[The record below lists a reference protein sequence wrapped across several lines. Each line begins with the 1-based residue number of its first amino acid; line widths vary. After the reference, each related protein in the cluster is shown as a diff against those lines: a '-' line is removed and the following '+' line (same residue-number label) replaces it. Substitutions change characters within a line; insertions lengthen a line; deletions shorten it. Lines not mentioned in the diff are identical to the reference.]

1 MKKILAML
9 MALTLML
16 AFTACGNEAGIQVKS
31 LTPKSAYQS
40 YVSTAYT
47 NVGYSMKLTT
57 EYDGKTEN
65 IEYSVLF
72 PGDEAKIQYN
82 YKSDSVRAAFAN
94 ETLEGASINLLF
106 LDNGT
111 EKTAPESTSKDAEV
125 KKYAISPAVIS
136 TGFDEDK
143 VTMELGAENSG
154 SMTFT
159 CMGAHD
165 DLLNL
170 VPGVEKNSEVKDE
183 LKNITY
189 KYVVENSEL
198 KSVEISGVIAG
209 KEFKASA
216 DSFALITDRKTSMEF
231 EDSDSFE
238 KKITSDLEALAK
250 QQEEE
255 EQKAEEAAT
264 SEGAAGSAADAG
276 TDASADASAE

>member
-1 MKKILAML
+1 
-9 MALTLML
+9 
-16 AFTACGNEAGIQVKS
+16 
-31 LTPKSAYQS
+31 
-40 YVSTAYT
+40 
-47 NVGYSMKLTT
+47 
-57 EYDGKTEN
+57 
-65 IEYSVLF
+65 
-72 PGDEAKIQYN
+72 
-82 YKSDSVRAAFAN
+82 
-94 ETLEGASINLLF
+94 
-106 LDNGT
+106 
-111 EKTAPESTSKDAEV
+111 
-125 KKYAISPAVIS
+125 
-136 TGFDEDK
+136 
-143 VTMELGAENSG
+143 MELGAENSG